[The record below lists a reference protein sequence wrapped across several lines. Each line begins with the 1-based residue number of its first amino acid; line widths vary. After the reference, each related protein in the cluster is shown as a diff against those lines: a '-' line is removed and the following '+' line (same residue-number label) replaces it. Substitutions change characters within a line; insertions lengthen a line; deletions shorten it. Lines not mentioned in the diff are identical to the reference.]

1 MIYNKVILYS
11 EFIEILNYLPHALP
25 MKSLHRIL
33 PRDDMA
39 AFQRCTEMCNQIMHA
54 DHVKSLIMETG
65 QQLLTTLKL

>member
-1 MIYNKVILYS
+1 MLFFS
-11 EFIEILNYLPHALP
+11 EFIEIVNYLPYALP

-39 AFQRCTEMCNQIMHA
+39 TFQRCTEMCNQIMHA